1 MEAKFYKCT
10 VCGNVMAVL
19 VDSGVV
25 PVCCGKPM
33 KQLNAMEVD
42 GAREKHL
49 PVVTCCKKGCLK
61 IEVGEVPH
69 PMTAEHHIA
78 FIAVET
84 ASSLKVIHLE
94 VDKPAQTVYC
104 DCSEPVV
111 AVYEYCNLH
120 GLWKT
125 TQIPAK

>member
-1 MEAKFYKCT
+1 MEAKFYKCP

-33 KQLNAMEVD
+33 KQLNPMEQD
-42 GAREKHL
+42 GALEKHV
-49 PVVTCCKKGCLK
+49 PVVSRCEDGMLK
-61 IEVGEVPH
+61 IVVGAQPH

-78 FIAVET
+78 FVAVET
-84 ASSLKVIHLE
+84 PTSLKVINLD

-104 DCSEPVV
+104 DCGEKVV

-125 TQIPAK
+125 TTIG